1 MGQSFTYADMLFGA
15 GTDPAAPAPTPALV
29 STIKLRQAGF
39 GDCVDTEDMF
49 RRLFARMQARRL
61 LPPAA

>member
-1 MGQSFTYADMLFGA
+1 MATVAPGGA
-15 GTDPAAPAPTPALV
+15 TLV

-49 RRLFARMQARRL
+49 RRLVSRLQERHL
-61 LPPAA
+61 LPPR